1 LSTERL
7 FLVDPYDED
16 HKKLIDN
23 FEKDNNIQTNVS
35 TYIKK
40 IESST
45 REEYKKIK
53 KISNEINEA
62 LFIESSNKIK
72 DLCFISGE
80 KDISTCTISFA
91 LLKTKLRTRKLL
103 DQAVDF
109 AKNTL
114 NMKEIFIKANKNDKS
129 ILESLEK
136 ENFEN
141 LGIQDGYILYLTEA
155 EEKKENQR
163 KIAWKF

>member
-1 LSTERL
+1 MSTERL

-62 LFIESSNKIK
+62 LFIESFNKIK

-163 KIAWKF
+163 KIA

>member
-1 LSTERL
+1 M
-7 FLVDPYDED
+7 
-16 HKKLIDN
+16 
-23 FEKDNNIQTNVS
+23 
-35 TYIKK
+35 
-40 IESST
+40 
-45 REEYKKIK
+45 
-53 KISNEINEA
+53 
-62 LFIESSNKIK
+62 
-72 DLCFISGE
+72 
-80 KDISTCTISFA
+80 
-91 LLKTKLRTRKLL
+91 L

-163 KIAWKF
+163 KIA